1 MMNEEKTTQ
10 VEQAEVAP
18 EPKPAKKPK
27 AKKAAKP
34 KPGTDGELT
43 MLDLAERYLAKLEA
57 DGKSQGTLFSYRME
71 LKLALDAIG
80 EKARVRTLKPAKVR
94 EFFDSDVVNKTRT
107 GVPKSPLSIAKTQRV
122 LRQALTH
129 AVELGVIEKAPLP
142 E

>member
-1 MMNEEKTTQ
+1 MNEEKTTQ

-18 EPKPAKKPK
+18 EPKPKKPK

-34 KPGTDGELT
+34 AGTDAELT

-80 EKARVRTLKPAKVR
+80 EKTRVRTLKPAKVR

-122 LRQALTH
+122 LRQALIH

>member
-1 MMNEEKTTQ
+1 MNDEKTTQ
-10 VEQAEVAP
+10 VEPAEVAP

-34 KPGTDGELT
+34 AGTDAELT

-80 EKARVRTLKPAKVR
+80 EKTRVRTLKPAKVR